1 MGREAKDAAEH
12 SAIHR
17 TSFLHY
23 NKNYQAPNVPNAE
36 VENSR
41 TSCIFWS
48 GKYGGRVRLYLMVAS
63 AHRHCRE
70 LVLPEKSS

>member
-1 MGREAKDAAEH
+1 MLLNILQYTGYH
-12 SAIHR
+12 SFI
-17 TSFLHY
+17 TT
-23 NKNYQAPNVPNAE
+23 KNYQAPNVPNAE